1 MSQEEI
7 DKIKQEAAHKATV
20 EAMKVG
26 AVNDMF
32 TKNPILAG
40 MNMSKVN
47 PDNFSHQNQP
57 V

>member
-32 TKNPILAG
+32 TKNPLLAG
-40 MNMSKVN
+40 INMSKVN
-47 PDNFSHQNQP
+47 PDNFSHQN
-57 V
+57 